1 MQSTRKEVKNMQYQ
15 KPEIVP
21 LGSAEELILG
31 DKQLNCET
39 FPVCSMRSFA
49 DSELDD

>member
-1 MQSTRKEVKNMQYQ
+1 MQYQ

-21 LGSAEELILG
+21 LGPAGELILG
-31 DKQLNCET
+31 AKQGPSEGHMVFIPRTIL
-39 FPVCSMRSFA
+39 

>member
-1 MQSTRKEVKNMQYQ
+1 MRYQ

-31 DKQLNCET
+31 SKQGACET
-39 FPVCSMRSFA
+39 FPICTMRSFA

>member
-1 MQSTRKEVKNMQYQ
+1 MRYQ

-21 LGSAEELILG
+21 LGSAEKLILG
-31 DKQLNCET
+31 SKQGPSEGLMIFIPRN
-39 FPVCSMRSFA
+39 FL

>member
-1 MQSTRKEVKNMQYQ
+1 MPYQ

-21 LGSAEELILG
+21 LGQATKLILG
-31 DKQLNCET
+31 AKACLIET
-39 FPVCSMRSFA
+39 FEPETPRDCC

>member
-1 MQSTRKEVKNMQYQ
+1 MRYQ
-15 KPEIVP
+15 KPEVVP

-31 DKQLNCET
+31 VKQLSSEGQMI
-39 FPVCSMRSFA
+39 FQPRFFL